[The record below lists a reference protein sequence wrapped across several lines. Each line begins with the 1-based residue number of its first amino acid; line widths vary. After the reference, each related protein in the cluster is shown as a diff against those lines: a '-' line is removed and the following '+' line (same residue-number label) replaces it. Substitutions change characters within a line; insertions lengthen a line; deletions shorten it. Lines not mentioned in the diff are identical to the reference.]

1 MRKDINFPKVEG
13 VSVAIGREKNE
24 IANDY
29 DYSVFVI
36 NENNVAL
43 ENLIVNSSGYSEDKK
58 TSTLRQYF
66 ERMDAHSAIK
76 VEVIQPE
83 LFELVNQFWISYY
96 IGGKMYD
103 KKFLFVPDSIRDDNF
118 SYIEAIQLEG
128 VLHA

>member
-1 MRKDINFPKVEG
+1 MRKDIKFPKVEG

-24 IANDY
+24 IADDY
-29 DYSVFVI
+29 EYSVFVI

-43 ENLIVNSSGYSEDKK
+43 ENVIVNSSGYSEDKK

-76 VEVIQPE
+76 VEAIQPE

-96 IGGKMYD
+96 IGGKIYD